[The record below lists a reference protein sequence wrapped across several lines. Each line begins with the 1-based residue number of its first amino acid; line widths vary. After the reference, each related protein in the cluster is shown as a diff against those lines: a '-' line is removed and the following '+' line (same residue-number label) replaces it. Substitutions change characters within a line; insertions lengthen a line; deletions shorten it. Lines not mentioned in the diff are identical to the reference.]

1 MSPGSVTERLY
12 FFVAE
17 YDPTMRLSGGGG
29 NENEGEDIEVL
40 ELTIDHALEMI
51 ASGEIQDGK
60 TIILLQYLALHL
72 LKTNERPS

>member
-1 MSPGSVTERLY
+1 MSLPGGR
-12 FFVAE
+12 
-17 YDPTMRLSGGGG
+17 G

-72 LKTNERPS
+72 LKTDERPS